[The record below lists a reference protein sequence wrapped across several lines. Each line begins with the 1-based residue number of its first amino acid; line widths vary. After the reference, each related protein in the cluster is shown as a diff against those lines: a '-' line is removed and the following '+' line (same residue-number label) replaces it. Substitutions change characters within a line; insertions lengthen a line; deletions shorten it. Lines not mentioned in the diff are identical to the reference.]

1 MMDGPGAAF
10 GRLLAEIRRHDR
22 VVVAFSGGVD
32 STLLLDACLQALG
45 PDRVLAATLAAP
57 YVPRAE
63 IHEARRLAADLGAR
77 HEVVDL
83 PRPEA
88 LRDRPQVRCYVCKRH
103 LLGRLQALGGVRGFT
118 RIVEGSNADD
128 LGDHRPGMRAVRELG
143 VRSPLL
149 QAGLDKA
156 AVRQLSRRRG
166 LDTWDKPA
174 QACLMTRFP
183 HGTDVTMARLRR
195 LEAAEAVLH
204 DLGFS
209 DVRVREHGDLARIEV
224 PAGRIPDLVRIGLE
238 RGLEAA
244 LRGLGYARGTVD
256 LAGYRKG
263 SFNSSGARRDTAET
277 GERS

>member
-22 VVVAFSGGVD
+22 VAVAFSGGAD
-32 STLLLDACLQALG
+32 STLLLDACLRALG
-45 PDRVLAATLAAP
+45 QDRVLAVTLAAP
-57 YVPRAE
+57 YVPRGE
-63 IHEARRLAADLGAR
+63 IADARRLAASLGAR
-77 HEVVDL
+77 HEVVDVPFPEEL
-83 PRPEA
+83 RANPRE
-88 LRDRPQVRCYVCKRH
+88 RCYLCKRL
-103 LLGRLQALGGVRGFT
+103 LLGRLLALGTGRGFVQA
-118 RIVEGSNADD
+118 VEGSNVDD
-128 LGDHRPGMRAVRELG
+128 LNEHRPGMRAVLEAG
-143 VRSPLL
+143 VASPLL
-149 QAGLDKA
+149 GAGLDKA
-156 AVRQLSRRRG
+156 AVRQLSRCRG

-174 QACLMTRFP
+174 KACLMTRFP
-183 HGTDVTMARLRR
+183 HGTDVSMARLRR

-224 PAGRIPDLVRIGLE
+224 PAGRIPDLVRVGLE

-244 LRGLGYARGTVD
+244 LRGLGYARATVD

-263 SFNSSGARRDTAET
+263 SFNSSGVRRDTAET